1 MRKVGIGLDIG
12 GTNSVAAAV
21 SEDGKIFKKEIRRTP
36 SKKEPRIIIKSI
48 VDLLRFIEEWSLN
61 KRFEIVGVG
70 LGLPGLIDFTTGVVE
85 ILPNFPKM
93 KGFPII
99 DELKK
104 YFSYKLRYENDA
116 SAALLGEYRFGAGK
130 GVDDLI
136 CFTLGTG
143 IGGAVLID
151 GKLLRGPEGFAGE
164 LGHITL
170 DPDGP
175 LCGCGNRGCLEAS
188 ASASA
193 IVRRAKEIISEG
205 KIKTSLSNYLERGEE
220 LNASI
225 VAQEANKGDLLAQK
239 VYEEAGKWLGIAIG
253 SLANIFNIHLFLIG
267 GGVASAGDVLFKPMI
282 DETFKRA
289 MPGIREKIK
298 IDRFKLGNDA
308 GVIGAS
314 SLVFYTD

>member
-1 MRKVGIGLDIG
+1 MKRIGIGLDLG
-12 GTNSVAAAV
+12 GTTMLAAAV
-21 SEDGKIFKKEIRRTP
+21 SEEGKILKQEIRETP
-36 SKKEPRIIIKSI
+36 VREEANITLSSI
-48 VDLLRFIEEWSLN
+48 VDLLRFIESWSLN
-61 KRFEIVGVG
+61 ENLEIVGIG
-70 LGLPGLIDFTTGVVE
+70 LGLPGLVNFKTGVVK
-85 ILPNFPKM
+85 LMPNFPEM
-93 KGFPII
+93 RGFPII
-99 DELKK
+99 DKLKK
-104 YFSYKLRYENDA
+104 YFDYKLFYENDA

-130 GVDDLI
+130 GVDDII
-136 CFTLGTG
+136 CFTIGTG

-175 LCGCGNRGCLEAS
+175 LCGCGNKGCLEAL

-193 IVRRAKEIISEG
+193 IVRIAKKIISEG

-225 VAQEANKGDLLAQK
+225 VAQEANKGDLLAK
-239 VYEEAGKWLGIAIG
+239 KIYKETGKWLGIAIG
-253 SLANIFNIHLFLIG
+253 SLANVFSTHLFLIG
-267 GGVASAGDVLFKPMI
+267 GGVANAGDILFNPMK
-282 DETFKRA
+282 DEAFKRA

-298 IDRFKLGNDA
+298 IDRFKLGDDA

-314 SLVFYTD
+314 TLPFFN

>member
-1 MRKVGIGLDIG
+1 MKKIGIGLDLG
-12 GTNSVAAAV
+12 GTTMLAAAV
-21 SEDGKIFKKEIRRTP
+21 SEDGKILKQEIRETP
-36 SKKEPRIIIKSI
+36 SREEAKMVLSNI
-48 VDLLRFIEEWSLN
+48 VDLLKLVENWSVSENL
-61 KRFEIVGVG
+61 EIIGIG
-70 LGLPGLIDFTTGVVE
+70 LGLPGLVNFTTGVVE
-85 ILPNFPKM
+85 LMPNFPKM
-93 KGFPII
+93 RGFPII
-99 DELKK
+99 DKLKK
-104 YFSYKLRYENDA
+104 YFDYKLFYENDA
-116 SAALLGEYRFGAGK
+116 STALLGEYRFGAGK
-130 GVDDLI
+130 GADDLI
-136 CFTLGTG
+136 CFTIGTG

-175 LCGCGNRGCLEAS
+175 LCGCGNRGCLEAL

-205 KIKTSLSNYLERGEE
+205 KIKTSLSNYLEKGEE

-239 VYEEAGKWLGIAIG
+239 VYEETGKWLGIAIG
-253 SLANIFNIHLFLIG
+253 SLANIFNTSLILIG

-282 DETFKRA
+282 DEAFKRA
-289 MPGIREKIK
+289 MPGIRRKLKIK
-298 IDRFKLGNDA
+298 KFKLGDDA

-314 SLVFYTD
+314 TLPFYSD

>member
-36 SKKEPRIIIKSI
+36 SKKKPRIIIKSI
-48 VDLLRFIEEWSLN
+48 VDLLRFIEEWSLY
-61 KRFEIVGVG
+61 KRFEIVGIG
-70 LGLPGLIDFTTGVVE
+70 LGIPGLIDFTTGVVE

-130 GVDDLI
+130 GVNDLI

-175 LCGCGNRGCLEAS
+175 LCGCGNRGCLEAL

-193 IVRRAKEIISEG
+193 IVRRVKEIISEG

-253 SLANIFNIHLFLIG
+253 SFANIFNVHLFLVG
-267 GGVASAGDVLFKPMI
+267 GGIANAGDILFNPMK
-282 DETFKRA
+282 DEAFKRA
-289 MPGIREKIK
+289 LPGIRDKIK
-298 IDRFKLGNDA
+298 IKKFKFGEDA

-314 SLVFYTD
+314 SLVFYNN

>member
-1 MRKVGIGLDIG
+1 VKKIGIGLDLG
-12 GTNSVAAAV
+12 GTTMLAAAV
-21 SEDGKIFKKEIRRTP
+21 SEDGRILKQEIRETP
-36 SKKEPRIIIKSI
+36 AREEAKIVLSSI
-48 VDLLRFIEEWSLN
+48 VDLLKLVESWSLSEN
-61 KRFEIVGVG
+61 LEIVGIG
-70 LGLPGLIDFTTGVVE
+70 LGLPGLVNFTTGVVE
-85 ILPNFPKM
+85 LMPNFPKM
-93 KGFPII
+93 RGFPII
-99 DELKK
+99 DKLKK
-104 YFSYKLRYENDA
+104 YFDYKLFYENDA
-116 SAALLGEYRFGAGK
+116 STALLGEYRFGAGK
-130 GVDDLI
+130 GADDLI
-136 CFTLGTG
+136 CFTIGTG

-175 LCGCGNRGCLEAS
+175 LCGCGNRGCLEAL

-205 KIKTSLSNYLERGEE
+205 KIKTSLSNYLEKGEE

-239 VYEEAGKWLGIAIG
+239 VYEETGKWLGIAIG
-253 SLANIFNIHLFLIG
+253 SLANIFNTSLILIG

-282 DETFKRA
+282 DEAFKRA
-289 MPGIREKIK
+289 MPGIRRKLKIK
-298 IDRFKLGNDA
+298 KFKLGDDA

-314 SLVFYTD
+314 TLPFYSD

>member
-36 SKKEPRIIIKSI
+36 SKKKPRIIIKSI

-61 KRFEIVGVG
+61 KRFEIVGIG
-70 LGLPGLIDFTTGVVE
+70 LGIPGLIDFTTGVVE

-104 YFSYKLRYENDA
+104 YFSYKLLYENDA

-130 GVDDLI
+130 GVNDLI

-175 LCGCGNRGCLEAS
+175 LCGCGNRGCLEAL
-188 ASASA
+188 ASSSA

-253 SLANIFNIHLFLIG
+253 SLANIFNIYLFLIG

-298 IDRFKLGNDA
+298 IDRFKLGDNA

-314 SLVFYTD
+314 TLPFYNN

>member
-1 MRKVGIGLDIG
+1 MKKIGIGLDLG
-12 GTNSVAAAV
+12 GTTMLAAAV
-21 SEDGKIFKKEIRRTP
+21 SEDGRILKQEIRETP
-36 SKKEPRIIIKSI
+36 AREKAKIILRSI
-48 VDLLRFIEEWSLN
+48 VDLLRLVENWSLSEN
-61 KRFEIVGVG
+61 LEIVGIG
-70 LGLPGLIDFTTGVVE
+70 LGLPGLVNFTTGVVE
-85 ILPNFPKM
+85 LMPNFPKM
-93 KGFPII
+93 RGFPII

-104 YFSYKLRYENDA
+104 YFDYKLFYENDA
-116 SAALLGEYRFGAGK
+116 STALLGEYRFGAGK

-136 CFTLGTG
+136 CFTIGTG

-175 LCGCGNRGCLEAS
+175 LCGCENRGCLEAL

-205 KIKTSLSNYLERGEE
+205 KIKTSLSNYLEKGEE

-225 VAQEANKGDLLAQK
+225 IAEEANKGDLLAQK

-253 SLANIFNIHLFLIG
+253 SLANIFNIYLFLIG

-298 IDRFKLGNDA
+298 IDRFKLGDYA

-314 SLVFYTD
+314 TLPFYNN

>member
-12 GTNSVAAAV
+12 GTNSVTAAV

-61 KRFEIVGVG
+61 KRFEIVGIG
-70 LGLPGLIDFTTGVVE
+70 LGIPGLIDFTTGVVE

-253 SLANIFNIHLFLIG
+253 SLANIFNVHLFLVG
-267 GGVASAGDVLFKPMI
+267 GGIANAGDILFNPMK
-282 DETFKRA
+282 DEAFKRA
-289 MPGIREKIK
+289 LPGIRDKIEIK
-298 IDRFKLGNDA
+298 KFKLGEDA
-308 GVIGAS
+308 GIIGAS
-314 SLVFYTD
+314 SLVFFND

>member
-61 KRFEIVGVG
+61 KRFEIVGIG
-70 LGLPGLIDFTTGVVE
+70 LGIPGLIDFTTGVVE

-175 LCGCGNRGCLEAS
+175 LCGCGNRGCLEAL

-253 SLANIFNIHLFLIG
+253 SLANIFNVHLFLVG
-267 GGVASAGDVLFKPMI
+267 GGIANAGDILFNPMK
-282 DETFKRA
+282 DEAFKRA
-289 MPGIREKIK
+289 LPGIRDKIEIK
-298 IDRFKLGNDA
+298 KFKLGEDA

-314 SLVFYTD
+314 SLVFYNN

>member
-1 MRKVGIGLDIG
+1 MKKIGIGLDLG
-12 GTNSVAAAV
+12 GTTMLAAAV
-21 SEDGKIFKKEIRRTP
+21 SEDGRILKQEIRETP
-36 SKKEPRIIIKSI
+36 AREKAKIILRSI
-48 VDLLRFIEEWSLN
+48 VDLLRLVENWSLSEN
-61 KRFEIVGVG
+61 LEIVGIG
-70 LGLPGLIDFTTGVVE
+70 LGLPGLVNFTTGVVE
-85 ILPNFPKM
+85 LMPNFPKM
-93 KGFPII
+93 RGFPII

-104 YFSYKLRYENDA
+104 YFDYKLFYENDA

-136 CFTLGTG
+136 CFTIGTG

-175 LCGCGNRGCLEAS
+175 LCGCGNRGCLEAL
-188 ASASA
+188 ASSSA

-205 KIKTSLSNYLERGEE
+205 KIKTLLSNYLEREEE

-225 VAQEANKGDLLAQK
+225 IAEEANKGDLLAQK
-239 VYEEAGKWLGIAIG
+239 VYEETGKWLGIAIG
-253 SLANIFNIHLFLIG
+253 SLANIFNIYLFLIG

-314 SLVFYTD
+314 TLPFYAD

>member
-61 KRFEIVGVG
+61 KRFEIVGIG
-70 LGLPGLIDFTTGVVE
+70 LGIPGLIDFTTGVVE

-116 SAALLGEYRFGAGK
+116 SVALLGEYRFGAGK
-130 GVDDLI
+130 GVNDLI

-175 LCGCGNRGCLEAS
+175 LCGCGNRGCLEAL

-193 IVRRAKEIISEG
+193 IVRRVKEIISEG

-239 VYEEAGKWLGIAIG
+239 VYKEAGKWLGIAIG
-253 SLANIFNIHLFLIG
+253 SLANILNVHLFLVG
-267 GGVASAGDVLFKPMI
+267 GGIANAGDILFDPMK
-282 DETFKRA
+282 DEAFKRA
-289 MPGIREKIK
+289 LPGIRDNIKIK
-298 IDRFKLGNDA
+298 KFKFGEDA

-314 SLVFYTD
+314 SLVFFND

>member
-48 VDLLRFIEEWSLN
+48 VDLLRFIKEWSLN
-61 KRFEIVGVG
+61 KRFEIVGIG

-253 SLANIFNIHLFLIG
+253 SLANIFNVHLFLVG
-267 GGVASAGDVLFKPMI
+267 GGIANAGDILFNPMK
-282 DETFKRA
+282 DEAFKRA
-289 MPGIREKIK
+289 LPGIRDKIEIK
-298 IDRFKLGNDA
+298 KFKLGEDA
-308 GVIGAS
+308 GIIGAS
-314 SLVFYTD
+314 SLVFFND

>member
-21 SEDGKIFKKEIRRTP
+21 SEDGKIFKKEIGRTP

-61 KRFEIVGVG
+61 KRFEIVGIG
-70 LGLPGLIDFTTGVVE
+70 LGIPGLIDFTTGVVE

-104 YFSYKLRYENDA
+104 YFNYKLRYENDA
-116 SAALLGEYRFGAGK
+116 SAALIGEYRFGAGR
-130 GVDDLI
+130 GFNDLI

-143 IGGAVLID
+143 IGGAVLTN

-175 LCGCGNRGCLEAS
+175 LCGCGNRGCLEAL
-188 ASASA
+188 ASAPA
-193 IVRRAKEIISEG
+193 IVRRANEIMYER
-205 KIKTSLSNYLERGEE
+205 KIKTSLSGYLEGEE
-220 LNASI
+220 ELTASLI
-225 VAQEANKGDLLAQK
+225 AQEANKGDFLAQK
-239 VYEEAGKWLGIAIG
+239 IYEEVGRWLGIAIG
-253 SLANIFNIHLFLIG
+253 SLANVFNTHLFLIG
-267 GGVASAGDVLFKPMI
+267 GGVANAGDILFNPMK
-282 DETFKRA
+282 DEAFKRA
-289 MPGIREKIK
+289 LPGIRDKIEIK
-298 IDRFKLGNDA
+298 KFKLGDDA

-314 SLVFYTD
+314 SLVFFNN

>member
-12 GTNSVAAAV
+12 GTTSVAAAV
-21 SEDGKIFKKEIRRTP
+21 SEDGKILKKEIRRTP

-61 KRFEIVGVG
+61 KRFEIVGIG
-70 LGLPGLIDFTTGVVE
+70 LGIPGLIDFTTGVVE

-99 DELKK
+99 EELKK
-104 YFSYKLRYENDA
+104 YFNYKLCYENDA
-116 SAALLGEYRFGAGK
+116 SAALMGEYRFGAGR
-130 GVDDLI
+130 GFNDLI

-143 IGGAVLID
+143 IGGAVLTD

-170 DPDGP
+170 DPNGP
-175 LCGCGNRGCLEAS
+175 LCGCGNRGCLETL

-193 IVRRAKEIISEG
+193 IVRRANEIMDEKE
-205 KIKTSLSNYLERGEE
+205 IKTSLSEYLEKEKK
-220 LNASI
+220 LTASLI
-225 VAQEANKGDLLAQK
+225 AQEANKGDFLAQK
-239 VYEEAGKWLGIAIG
+239 VYEEVGRWLGIAIG
-253 SLANIFNIHLFLIG
+253 SLANVFNAHLFLIG
-267 GGVASAGDVLFKPMI
+267 GGIANAGDILFNPMK
-282 DETFKRA
+282 EEAFKRA
-289 MPGIREKIK
+289 LPGIRDKIEIK
-298 IDRFKLGNDA
+298 KFKFGEDA

-314 SLVFYTD
+314 SLVFFND

>member
-61 KRFEIVGVG
+61 KRFEIVGIG
-70 LGLPGLIDFTTGVVE
+70 LGIPGLIDFTTGVVE

-116 SAALLGEYRFGAGK
+116 SAALLGEYRFGGGK

-136 CFTLGTG
+136 CFTIGTG

-151 GKLLRGPEGFAGE
+151 RKLIRGPEGFAGE

-175 LCGCGNRGCLEAS
+175 LCGCGNRGCLEAL

-205 KIKTSLSNYLERGEE
+205 KIKTSLSNYLGRGEE

-253 SLANIFNIHLFLIG
+253 SLANIFNVHLFLVG
-267 GGVASAGDVLFKPMI
+267 GGIANAGDILFNPMK
-282 DETFKRA
+282 DEAFKRA
-289 MPGIREKIK
+289 LPGIRDKIEIK
-298 IDRFKLGNDA
+298 KFKLGEDA

-314 SLVFYTD
+314 SLVFYNN

>member
-1 MRKVGIGLDIG
+1 MKKIGIGLDLG
-12 GTNSVAAAV
+12 GTTMLATAV
-21 SEDGKIFKKEIRRTP
+21 SEDGRILKQEIRETP
-36 SKKEPRIIIKSI
+36 AREKAKIILRSI
-48 VDLLRFIEEWSLN
+48 VDLLRLVENWSLSEN
-61 KRFEIVGVG
+61 LEIVGIG
-70 LGLPGLIDFTTGVVE
+70 LGLPGLVNFTTGVVE
-85 ILPNFPKM
+85 LMPNFPKM
-93 KGFPII
+93 RGFPII

-104 YFSYKLRYENDA
+104 YFDYKLFYENDA
-116 SAALLGEYRFGAGK
+116 STALLGEYRFGAGK

-136 CFTLGTG
+136 CFTIGTG

-175 LCGCGNRGCLEAS
+175 LCGCGNRGCLEAL
-188 ASASA
+188 ASSSA

-205 KIKTSLSNYLERGEE
+205 KIKTSLSNYLEKGEE

-225 VAQEANKGDLLAQK
+225 VSQEANKGDLLAQK
-239 VYEEAGKWLGIAIG
+239 VYEEAGKWFGIAIG
-253 SLANIFNIHLFLIG
+253 SLANIFNTSLFLIG

-282 DETFKRA
+282 DEAFKRA
-289 MPGIREKIK
+289 MSGIRRKLKIK
-298 IDRFKLGNDA
+298 KFKLGDDA

-314 SLVFYTD
+314 TLPFYSD

>member
-61 KRFEIVGVG
+61 KRFEIVGIG

-253 SLANIFNIHLFLIG
+253 SLANIFNVHLFLVG
-267 GGVASAGDVLFKPMI
+267 GGIANAGDILFNPMK
-282 DETFKRA
+282 DEAFKRA
-289 MPGIREKIK
+289 LPGIRDKIEIK
-298 IDRFKLGNDA
+298 KFKLGEDA

-314 SLVFYTD
+314 SLVFFND

>member
-1 MRKVGIGLDIG
+1 VKKIGIGLDLG
-12 GTNSVAAAV
+12 GTTMLAAAV
-21 SEDGKIFKKEIRRTP
+21 SEDGRILKQEIRETP
-36 SKKEPRIIIKSI
+36 AREEAKIVLSSI
-48 VDLLRFIEEWSLN
+48 VDLLKLVENWSLSEN
-61 KRFEIVGVG
+61 LEIVGIG
-70 LGLPGLIDFTTGVVE
+70 LGLPGLVNFTTGVVE
-85 ILPNFPKM
+85 LMPNFPKM
-93 KGFPII
+93 RGFPII

-104 YFSYKLRYENDA
+104 YFDYKLFYENDA
-116 SAALLGEYRFGAGK
+116 STALLGEYRFGAGK

-136 CFTLGTG
+136 CFTIGTG

-175 LCGCGNRGCLEAS
+175 LCGCGNRGCLEVL

-193 IVRRAKEIISEG
+193 IVRKAKEIISEG
-205 KIKTSLSNYLERGEE
+205 KIKTSLSNYLEKGEE

-239 VYEEAGKWLGIAIG
+239 VYEETGKWLGIAIG
-253 SLANIFNIHLFLIG
+253 SLANIFNTSLFLIG

-282 DETFKRA
+282 DEAFKRA
-289 MPGIREKIK
+289 MLGIRRKLKIK
-298 IDRFKLGNDA
+298 KFKLGDDA
-308 GVIGAS
+308 GVIGTS
-314 SLVFYTD
+314 TLPFYSD

>member
-1 MRKVGIGLDIG
+1 MKKIGIGLDLG
-12 GTNSVAAAV
+12 GTTMLAAAV
-21 SEDGKIFKKEIRRTP
+21 SEDGRILKQEIRETP
-36 SKKEPRIIIKSI
+36 AREEAKIVLSSI
-48 VDLLRFIEEWSLN
+48 VDLLKLVESWSLSEN
-61 KRFEIVGVG
+61 LEIVGIG
-70 LGLPGLIDFTTGVVE
+70 LGLPGLVNFTTGVVE
-85 ILPNFPKM
+85 LMPNFPKM
-93 KGFPII
+93 RGFPII
-99 DELKK
+99 DKLKK
-104 YFSYKLRYENDA
+104 YFDYKLFYENDA
-116 SAALLGEYRFGAGK
+116 STALLGEYRFGAGK
-130 GVDDLI
+130 GADDLI
-136 CFTLGTG
+136 CFTIGTG

-175 LCGCGNRGCLEAS
+175 LCGCGNRGCLEAL

-205 KIKTSLSNYLERGEE
+205 KIKTSLSNYLEKGEE

-239 VYEEAGKWLGIAIG
+239 VYEETGKWLGIAIG
-253 SLANIFNIHLFLIG
+253 SLANIFNTSLILIG

-282 DETFKRA
+282 DEAFKRA
-289 MPGIREKIK
+289 MPGIRRKLKIK
-298 IDRFKLGNDA
+298 KFKLGDDA

-314 SLVFYTD
+314 TLPFYSD

>member
-12 GTNSVAAAV
+12 GTNSVTAAV
-21 SEDGKIFKKEIRRTP
+21 SEDGKIFKKEMRRTP

-61 KRFEIVGVG
+61 KRFEIVGIG
-70 LGLPGLIDFTTGVVE
+70 LGIPGLIDFTTGVVE

-175 LCGCGNRGCLEAS
+175 LCGCGNRGCLEAL
-188 ASASA
+188 ASAPA
-193 IVRRAKEIISEG
+193 IVRRANEIMYER
-205 KIKTSLSNYLERGEE
+205 KIKTSLSGYLEGEE
-220 LNASI
+220 ELTASLI
-225 VAQEANKGDLLAQK
+225 AREADKGDFLAQNI
-239 VYEEAGKWLGIAIG
+239 YEEVGRWLGIAIG
-253 SLANIFNIHLFLIG
+253 SLANIFNTHLFLIG
-267 GGVASAGDVLFKPMI
+267 GGIANAGNILFNPMK
-282 DETFKRA
+282 EEAFKRA
-289 MPGIREKIK
+289 LPGIRDKIEIK
-298 IDRFKLGNDA
+298 KFKFGEDA

-314 SLVFYTD
+314 SLVFFND

>member
-12 GTNSVAAAV
+12 GTTSVAAAV
-21 SEDGKIFKKEIRRTP
+21 SEDGKILKKEIRRTP

-61 KRFEIVGVG
+61 KRFEIVGIG
-70 LGLPGLIDFTTGVVE
+70 LGIPGLIDFTTGVVE

-99 DELKK
+99 EELKK
-104 YFSYKLRYENDA
+104 YFNYKLCYENDA
-116 SAALLGEYRFGAGK
+116 SAALIGEYRFGAGR
-130 GVDDLI
+130 GFNDLI

-143 IGGAVLID
+143 IGGAVLTD

-170 DPDGP
+170 DPNGP
-175 LCGCGNRGCLEAS
+175 LCGCGNRGCLETL

-193 IVRRAKEIISEG
+193 IVRRANEIMDEKE
-205 KIKTSLSNYLERGEE
+205 IKTSLSEYLEKEE
-220 LNASI
+220 KLTASLI
-225 VAQEANKGDLLAQK
+225 AQEANKGDFLAQK
-239 VYEEAGKWLGIAIG
+239 VYEEVGRWLGIAIG
-253 SLANIFNIHLFLIG
+253 SLANVFNAHLFLIG
-267 GGVASAGDVLFKPMI
+267 GGIANAGDILFNPMK
-282 DETFKRA
+282 EEAFKRA
-289 MPGIREKIK
+289 LPGIRDKIEIK
-298 IDRFKLGNDA
+298 KFKFGEDA

-314 SLVFYTD
+314 SLVFFND

>member
-253 SLANIFNIHLFLIG
+253 SLANIFNVHLFLVG
-267 GGVASAGDVLFKPMI
+267 GGIANAGDILFNPMK
-282 DETFKRA
+282 DEAFKRA
-289 MPGIREKIK
+289 LPGIRDKIEIK
-298 IDRFKLGNDA
+298 KFKLGEDA
-308 GVIGAS
+308 GIIGAS
-314 SLVFYTD
+314 SLVFYNN